1 MRGDFRIS
9 PFFIN
14 FAPMKRDKLFIVS
27 LCALAILAGCASI
40 GNPSGGPRDE
50 EPPRFVRANP
60 APGSA
65 DVSNHIRR
73 VKIDF
78 DELVNVKDAFQKVV
92 VSPPSA
98 QIPRVASQGRSVTV
112 EFRDTLEP
120 NTTYTIDF
128 GNAIEDNNESNP
140 LENFSYTFSTGP
152 TIDTL
157 RIAGMALNALSL
169 EPMQQKLIGVY
180 KLDDENPVLADS
192 MFSTTRFTRVA
203 KTDERGRFSVEGLA
217 AGAYRI
223 FALDDADN
231 NFIYSSPD
239 EEMGYSTQIIRPYAE
254 QDITIDSIFDL
265 KKGVLDTVVNRSRTV
280 YYPNNILLRT
290 FLSSR
295 RRNFISKYERNDSSR
310 LDIMFGAKAK
320 RKPEYTVVG
329 APDLKDWYIEERSLN
344 NDTISLWLK
353 QKSLMMVDTLRV
365 KVEFEAL
372 DSLNRYTTQTD
383 TLRFVT
389 DRAALRKAREAEE
402 KRKKKEAEKNKKK
415 GEEGTDSIA
424 PEPVPTLTINYL
436 SPGAHDVYA
445 PLIFDV
451 DVPLAR
457 LDTTMIHLEEKVD
470 TIWKPTTFTLQTDS
484 LNPRRRIVTH
494 KWDYGKQ
501 YRFTTDSLA
510 MLGING
516 RYSPETRSEFKVRE
530 EKEYCSLTLKLSDWP
545 RELPAV
551 VELLGSN
558 DTPIR
563 REPLKNGAV
572 TFKYLQP
579 AKYYV
584 RVINDLNGN
593 GEWDTGDYVEH
604 RQVEEAYYYP
614 KQISIKQNWNKEET
628 WEVFA
633 TPVDEMK
640 PEAIRKNKPAKRGN
654 RPENKRKTTETE
666 DDDE

>member
-1 MRGDFRIS
+1 
-9 PFFIN
+9 
-14 FAPMKRDKLFIVS
+14 MKRDLLFIVS
-27 LCALAILAGCASI
+27 LFALAILAGCASI

-65 DVSNHIRR
+65 NVSNHIRR

-98 QIPRVASQGRSVTV
+98 QIPRVASQGHSVMV

-180 KLDDENPVLADS
+180 KLDDEKPVLADS
-192 MFSTTRFTRVA
+192 MFTTTRFTRVA

-217 AGAYRI
+217 AGVYRI
-223 FALDDADN
+223 FALDDTDN

-254 QDITIDSIFDL
+254 QDVTIDSIFDL
-265 KKGVLDTVVNRSRTV
+265 KKGRLDTVVNRSRTV

-290 FLSSR
+290 FLTSR

-310 LDIMFGAKAK
+310 LDIMFGAQAK
-320 RKPEYTVVG
+320 MKPKFTVVG
-329 APDLKDWYIEERSLN
+329 APDLKDWYVEERSQH

-415 GEEGTDSIA
+415 GEEGADSVA
-424 PEPVPTLTINYL
+424 PEPVPMIAVTYPA
-436 SPGAHDVYA
+436 PGSHDIYA
-445 PLIFDV
+445 PMLFDV

-457 LDTTMIHLEEKVD
+457 LDTTMLYLEMKID
-470 TIWKPTTFTLQTDS
+470 TIWKPVEFTLQTDS
-484 LNPRRRIVTH
+484 LNPRRRSVTH

-516 RYSPETRSEFKVRE
+516 LYSAKTQNEFKIRE

-563 REPLKNGAV
+563 REPLKHGSV

-584 RVINDLNGN
+584 RVVNDLNGN

-654 RPENKRKTTETE
+654 RPDNKKTTETE
-666 DDDE
+666 DEEDE